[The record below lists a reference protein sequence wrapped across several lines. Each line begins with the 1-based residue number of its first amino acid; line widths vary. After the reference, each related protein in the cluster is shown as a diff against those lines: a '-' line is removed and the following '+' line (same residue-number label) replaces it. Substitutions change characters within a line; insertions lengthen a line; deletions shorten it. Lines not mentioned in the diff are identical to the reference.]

1 MQKIDNFKNINLDCL
16 NSFLKSNA
24 KGKIVLNGM
33 IAPFNLFTINSI
45 LKNKKKIIYITQDE
59 QSALKIQKDLHTL
72 LNLESKVFPSQ
83 DISFYT
89 ELEKNY
95 YIYQEQLNI
104 ILSQPDIILINTK
117 ALFERFAPLE
127 FYKENI
133 IKLKKNDT
141 IDYSKIAE
149 KLISYGYKRTTNVSD
164 IGEFAL
170 RGDILDVYSLD
181 NNPIRVEFFADTIE
195 DIRYFNPNT
204 QKSFKSID
212 ETSIFPLYKFI
223 LDDDFY

>member
-104 ILSQPDIILINTK
+104 ILSQPDIILMNTK

-149 KLISYGYKRTTNVSD
+149 QLIT
-164 IGEFAL
+164 
-170 RGDILDVYSLD
+170 
-181 NNPIRVEFFADTIE
+181 
-195 DIRYFNPNT
+195 
-204 QKSFKSID
+204 
-212 ETSIFPLYKFI
+212 
-223 LDDDFY
+223 